1 MTNKIYSIKL
11 LLILL
16 FLFPLFACEDESF
29 ILNDNK
35 LVLPA
40 LRERSATHFNNGTRD
55 FYTLISDSNAFNVI
69 YPGTNKSCGYII
81 RYYFYTNIFL
91 NNDDR
96 VYKYFLD
103 TNKFNKYLK
112 YINNTN
118 NIEVLLCC
126 IFDQYRP
133 MKYKLK
139 RIKDLS
145 KYVKLDKYL
154 KTMIKYNTDGSLFL
168 LKIFT
173 ITILINV

>member
-1 MTNKIYSIKL
+1 MTNNTHSIKL

-16 FLFPLFACEDESF
+16 FLIPLFACEDESF

-91 NNDDR
+91 NNEVSLLISMDGS
-96 VYKYFLD
+96 
-103 TNKFNKYLK
+103 KFDVSTSNDIIMQTKNMISI
-112 YINNTN
+112 INGMSFGWH
-118 NIEVLLCC
+118 E
-126 IFDQYRP
+126 YRDF
-133 MKYKLK
+133 
-139 RIKDLS
+139 IS
-145 KYVKLDKYL
+145 KYPNAK
-154 KTMIKYNTDGSLFL
+154 
-168 LKIFT
+168 
-173 ITILINV
+173 

>member
-1 MTNKIYSIKL
+1 MTNNTHSIKL

-16 FLFPLFACEDESF
+16 FLIPLFACEDESF

-91 NNDDR
+91 NN
-96 VYKYFLD
+96 
-103 TNKFNKYLK
+103 
-112 YINNTN
+112 
-118 NIEVLLCC
+118 EVSLL
-126 IFDQYRP
+126 IS
-133 MKYKLK
+133 M
-139 RIKDLS
+139 
-145 KYVKLDKYL
+145 
-154 KTMIKYNTDGSLFL
+154 DGSKFDVSTSNDIIIQT
-168 LKIFT
+168 KNMIS
-173 ITILINV
+173 IINGMSFGTQEYREFIGKYPNAK

>member
-1 MTNKIYSIKL
+1 MTSKINSIKL

-16 FLFPLFACEDESF
+16 FLIPLFACEDESF

-91 NNDDR
+91 NNEVSLLISMDGS
-96 VYKYFLD
+96 
-103 TNKFNKYLK
+103 KFDVSTSNDIIMQTKNMISIINGMSFGWQEYQDFINKYPNAK
-112 YINNTN
+112 
-118 NIEVLLCC
+118 
-126 IFDQYRP
+126 
-133 MKYKLK
+133 
-139 RIKDLS
+139 
-145 KYVKLDKYL
+145 
-154 KTMIKYNTDGSLFL
+154 
-168 LKIFT
+168 
-173 ITILINV
+173 

>member
-1 MTNKIYSIKL
+1 MTSKINSIKL

-16 FLFPLFACEDESF
+16 FLIPLFACEDESF

-91 NNDDR
+91 NNEVSLLISMDGS
-96 VYKYFLD
+96 
-103 TNKFNKYLK
+103 KFDVSTSNDITMQTKNMISI
-112 YINNTN
+112 INGMSFGWQ
-118 NIEVLLCC
+118 E
-126 IFDQYRP
+126 YRDF
-133 MKYKLK
+133 
-139 RIKDLS
+139 IS
-145 KYVKLDKYL
+145 KYPNAK
-154 KTMIKYNTDGSLFL
+154 
-168 LKIFT
+168 
-173 ITILINV
+173 